1 MLPFDLTGAR
11 RLLVLGAHCD
21 DVDIGC
27 GGTLLHLCKQHPDL
41 EVKWVTFS
49 GDAARKAETEAAA
62 GAFLQAA
69 SGKSIEVLD
78 FKDGFFPWEGA
89 KMKERFEEIAGAFS
103 PDVVFTHRR
112 DDRHQDH
119 RVVAELAWNTF
130 RDQLL
135 LEYEIPKW
143 EGDLGQP
150 NLYVPLS
157 ADICRRKIAFLMDF
171 YTESG
176 WPGLVH
182 RGSLLGDAPHPRC
195 RVPIAER
202 IGGGV
207 PRVQAHAARIRQ
219 RGEMMPR
226 AMERCRLAPAFS
238 DTPAGRECPWTR
250 WPAVCCE
257 EFNTSAEWQ

>member
-1 MLPFDLTGAR
+1 MLPLDLAGAR

-27 GGTLLHLCKQHPDL
+27 GGTLLHLCEQHRDL

-49 GDAARKAETEAAA
+49 GNAARKAETEAAA

-69 SGKSIEVLD
+69 SAKSIEVYD

-89 KMKERFEEIAGAFS
+89 KVKERFEEIASGFR
-103 PDVVFTHRR
+103 PDVVLTHRR

-119 RVVAELAWNTF
+119 RLVAELAWNTF
-130 RDQLL
+130 RDQVV

-157 ADICRRKIAFLMDF
+157 ADVCRRKIAFLMDF
-171 YTESG
+171 YPSQVVRDWYTEDLFWGLLRIRGIECRSPSG
-176 WPGLVH
+176 FAEAFHGSKLTL
-182 RGSLLGDAPHPRC
+182 RGF
-195 RVPIAER
+195 
-202 IGGGV
+202 GGGE
-207 PRVQAHAARIRQ
+207 AK
-219 RGEMMPR
+219 
-226 AMERCRLAPAFS
+226 
-238 DTPAGRECPWTR
+238 
-250 WPAVCCE
+250 
-257 EFNTSAEWQ
+257 